1 MPQKARTLP
10 ALIDVAQRAG
20 VGAAT
25 VSRVIN
31 GGTNVS
37 KKTLAAVQL
46 AIQELG
52 YHPSQAARS
61 LKGAR
66 TRTIGLIVPDVADS
80 FFSTAAAAIQEVA
93 RGHDTLVF
101 LASSNNQ
108 PTREHE
114 LVTSFIHRR
123 VDGLILAPCD
133 DADTDLLKH
142 TGFPVVCFDRPLPG
156 NTAATVLSD
165 NAAGARLA
173 TRHLVNLGYK
183 RILCMGGD
191 PRLFTSKRRVHGFKA
206 VIQRSGLPFLAE
218 LSVQDYAS
226 AEAAL
231 EPHLYGRNRID
242 AIFSIKNAV
251 TVHAYQILR
260 RAGLRIPEDVALI
273 GYDDFLLADVL
284 EPPISVVRQPVDRIA
299 VCAAEKLFAAL
310 TSGKS
315 STAQTVL
322 PVELVTRASCGES
335 KRSVKPKSDSRE

>member
-1 MPQKARTLP
+1 MAQTTRTLP
-10 ALIDVAQRAG
+10 ALIDVARRAG

-37 KKTLAAVQL
+37 KKTLEAVQL

-66 TRTIGLIVPDVADS
+66 SRTIGLIVPDVADA

-93 RGHDTLVF
+93 RKHDTLVF

-108 PTREHE
+108 PAREHE
-114 LVTSFIHRR
+114 LVTSFLRRR
-123 VDGLILAPCD
+123 VDGLLLAPCD
-133 DADTDLLKH
+133 EADTDLLQH
-142 TGFPVVCFDRPLPG
+142 AGFPVVCFDRPLPG
-156 NTAATVLSD
+156 GTVATVLSD

-173 TRHLVNLGYK
+173 TKHLVNLGYK

-191 PRLFTSKRRVHGFKA
+191 PKLFTSKRRVSGFKT

-218 LSVQDYAS
+218 LNVQDYPS
-226 AEAAL
+226 AQAAL

-260 RAGLRIPEDVALI
+260 RAGLSIPKDVALI

-284 EPPISVVRQPVDRIA
+284 DPPISVVRQPVEQIA
-299 VCAAEKLFAAL
+299 TFAAEKLFATLA
-310 TSGKS
+310 SGRG
-315 STAQTVL
+315 STDQTVL
-322 PVELVTRASCGES
+322 PVELVTRASCGERI
-335 KRSVKPKSDSRE
+335 KGVKA